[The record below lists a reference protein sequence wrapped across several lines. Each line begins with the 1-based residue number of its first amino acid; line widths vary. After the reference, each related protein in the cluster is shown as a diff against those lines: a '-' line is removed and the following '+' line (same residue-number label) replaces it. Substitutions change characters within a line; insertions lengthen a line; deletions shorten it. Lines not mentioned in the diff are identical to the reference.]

1 MYFPIA
7 FSTIDS
13 AGLALLALAIFA
25 VALLYSSVGHGGA
38 SGYLAV
44 MVLFGLAPTALK
56 PTALLLNILVAGIAV
71 TAFARAGHFR
81 WRLFWPFAAASI
93 PASFVGGAMTLS
105 PDFYR
110 PLLGGILLFSA
121 VRLLMRQK
129 IGAGQASRDVPV
141 TAAILIGALLGLL
154 SGLTGVGGGIFLSP
168 LLLFFGWAGVRE
180 TAATSALFIVANS
193 AAGLLGHLGSLQ
205 AVPPFAPL
213 LAAVAVIG
221 GLSGAALGSRRL
233 PSIVILRLLAL
244 VLTIAG
250 VKLILL

>member
-1 MYFPIA
+1 M
-7 FSTIDS
+7 IDPP
-13 AGLALLALAIFA
+13 GLVLLALAILT

-44 MVLFGLAPTALK
+44 MVLFGLAPAALK

-71 TAFARAGHFR
+71 NAFVRAGHFR
-81 WRLFWPFAAASI
+81 WGLFWPFAAASV
-93 PASFVGGAMTLS
+93 PASFIGGAMELP

-110 PLLGGILLFSA
+110 PLLGGVLIFSA
-121 VRLLMRQK
+121 LRLLMRQGEK
-129 IGAGQASRDVPV
+129 PEHASCNVPV
-141 TAAILIGALLGLL
+141 IASLFIGALLGLL

-205 AVPPFAPL
+205 AVPSFVPL
-213 LAAVAVIG
+213 LAVVAVIG
-221 GLSGAALGSRRL
+221 GMSGAALGSRCL
-233 PSIVILRLLAL
+233 PPVAILRLLAL

-250 VKLILL
+250 IKLILL